1 MNLLNWLIP
10 SRKPETLG
18 EMLDRHQVEYDKA
31 RAIYGLP
38 PIPLAYTG
46 PLRRKWRDHGGEV

>member
-1 MNLLNWLIP
+1 MNPLAWLIP
-10 SRKPETLG
+10 SRKPETLD
-18 EMLDRHQVEYDKA
+18 ELLDRHQAEWNKA
-31 RAIYGLP
+31 RAISGLP

>member
-1 MNLLNWLIP
+1 MNLLNWIFP

-18 EMLDRHQVEYDKA
+18 EMLDRHQVEYDKT
-31 RAIYGLP
+31 RAICGLD

-46 PLRRKWRDHGGEV
+46 QLRRKWRDHGGEV